1 MPCDWI
7 TAGEAMRLLGLRTYD
22 ELHALIR
29 NGKLESYRL
38 HSHGHHRICRE
49 SVERLLR
56 ERNSSSNEPDA

>member
-1 MPCDWI
+1 
-7 TAGEAMRLLGLRTYD
+7 MRLLGLRTYD